1 MMYKTTTQKQLLIY
15 LLGIDLLL
23 FFGIWGDPILMIL
36 TILTALI
43 CVLML
48 FVKYEF
54 GINEQT
60 LLYRIQLFNYT
71 IYVKRA
77 NAKDVQMIHFK
88 RVSWNTRIAIVKL
101 FKGWNMRIA
110 LFSSVDIFIELERY
124 AERNNIEI
132 KKTKDCKILE
142 KMA

>member
-1 MMYKTTTQKQLLIY
+1 MYKTTTQKQLLIY

-54 GINEQT
+54 EINEQT

-110 LFSSVDIFIELERY
+110 LFNSVDVFIELERY
-124 AERNNIEI
+124 TERNNIVI
-132 KKTKDCKILE
+132 KKTKDYKILE
-142 KMA
+142 KMAY

>member
-54 GINEQT
+54 EINEQT

-132 KKTKDCKILE
+132 KKTKDYKILE

>member
-54 GINEQT
+54 EINEQT

-110 LFSSVDIFIELERY
+110 LFNSVDVFIELERY

>member
-54 GINEQT
+54 EINEQT

-110 LFSSVDIFIELERY
+110 LFNSVDVFIELERY
-124 AERNNIEI
+124 TERNNIVI
-132 KKTKDCKILE
+132 KKTKDYKILE

>member
-54 GINEQT
+54 EINEQT